1 MLRFAIEYRTAL
13 DAITAERAMKLRDY
27 ELGRE
32 EWKVAGQ
39 LCEVLSVRYLVLF

>member
-1 MLRFAIEYRTAL
+1 MLSFAIEYHAAL

-32 EWKVAGQ
+32 EWKVAKQ
-39 LCEVLSVRYLVLF
+39 LCEVLGVCYLVLF